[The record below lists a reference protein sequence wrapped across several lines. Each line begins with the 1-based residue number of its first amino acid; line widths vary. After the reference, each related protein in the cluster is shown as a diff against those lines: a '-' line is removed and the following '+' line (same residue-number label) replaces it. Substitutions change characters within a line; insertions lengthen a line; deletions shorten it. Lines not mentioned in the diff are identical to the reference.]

1 MLRSIRFRSVAVILL
16 ACSAAL
22 MLGQEMA
29 AQEGKRA
36 ASRVALGK
44 TCSLEYLGAFVADG
58 GFKGRSRLRLGEFVD
73 TIAGQPEEQSTEVSG
88 AAQDDLA
95 PSKQRVVQDYEPGA
109 HPVETVNGRPVLADV
124 VDAISDFVEEHQ
136 TVMEAPRSV
145 TTDATGRVIVA
156 DPPAH
161 AVHVLDFKGKTS
173 FRIQGG
179 KDRRL
184 QTPVGVAADAQN
196 NIYVSD
202 SDRGM
207 ILVYDRLGR
216 FRHYL
221 GKVKGEAFFERP
233 EGVAVDGSGGRI
245 YVADTARN
253 AVAVLDLRGP
263 VVGSFGNG
271 ARGSGQGEFNKPSSV
286 VLAGGQLFV
295 LDSFASRVQILDL
308 QGNLLRRVNTPND
321 NNSPSDH
328 AGLAVDSKGD
338 LYISDEI
345 KGMVRVYS
353 QVGKLVATFGR
364 RGVKTGE
371 FGRPLGVW
379 ADARDRV
386 YVADSKN
393 RRIQVFQFRNGS
405 KNSVTCE

>member
-1 MLRSIRFRSVAVILL
+1 MPRPVRFRSVAVFLL

-22 MLGQEMA
+22 TLGQEAM

-44 TCSLEYLGAFVADG
+44 TCSLDYLGAFVADG

-73 TIAGQPEEQSTEVSG
+73 TIAGQPEDEPPAPVSG
-88 AAQDDLA
+88 ASPDDVA
-95 PSKQRVVQDYEPGA
+95 PAKQRVVQDYEPGA

-124 VDAISDFVEEHQ
+124 VDAITSFAEEHQ
-136 TVMEAPRSV
+136 TVMEAPRSI
-145 TTDATGRVIVA
+145 TTDAAGRVIVA

-184 QTPVGVAADAQN
+184 QTPVGVAGDSLG
-196 NIYVSD
+196 NIYVTD

-233 EGVAVDGSGGRI
+233 EGVAVDGGGGRI
-245 YVADTARN
+245 YIADTARN
-253 AVAVLDLRGP
+253 TVVVLDLRGA

-271 ARGSGQGEFNKPSSV
+271 ARSSGQGEFNKPTSV

-308 QGNLLRRVNTPND
+308 QGNLLRRVSTPND

-328 AGLAVDSKGD
+328 AGLAVDSKGH
-338 LYISDEI
+338 LYVSDEV
-345 KGMVRVYS
+345 KGMVRVYN
-353 QVGKLVATFGR
+353 QAGKVVAAFGR
-364 RGVKTGE
+364 PGVKTGE
-371 FGRPLGVW
+371 FSRPLGVW

-393 RRIQVFQFRNGS
+393 RRIQVFQFRNGR
-405 KNSVTCE
+405 NGMTCE